1 VIESER
7 LTMADER
14 ESVLLKYMASRQQ
27 PCDIY
32 DQREKSDASWYLA
45 WHRAIDLACGGLS
58 PLLLGNGIDQRW
70 GTLFDQRRTGSH
82 AETLHP
88 CAARATPAV
97 TMLVRSEVE
106 LKEAGPQSPLCHSS
120 KFLIRS

>member
-1 VIESER
+1 M
-7 LTMADER
+7 T
-14 ESVLLKYMASRQQ
+14 SR
-27 PCDIY
+27 
-32 DQREKSDASWYLA
+32 KSLMPLGI
-45 WHRAIDLACGGLS
+45 WHGTVPFDLACGGLS
-58 PLLLGNGIDQRW
+58 PLLLGNGIDNRW

-106 LKEAGPQSPLCHSS
+106 LKEAGPQSPCVTRLNFLSDQD
-120 KFLIRS
+120 FLI

>member
-1 VIESER
+1 
-7 LTMADER
+7 
-14 ESVLLKYMASRQQ
+14 MASKQQ
-27 PCDIY
+27 PYDIY
-32 DQREKSDASWYLA
+32 DQQEKSDASWYLA

-70 GTLFDQRRTGSH
+70 GTLFDQRRTGNH

-88 CAARATPAV
+88 WAARATPAV

-106 LKEAGPQSPLCHSS
+106 LKEAGPQSPCVTRLSFLS
-120 KFLIRS
+120 DQDFLI